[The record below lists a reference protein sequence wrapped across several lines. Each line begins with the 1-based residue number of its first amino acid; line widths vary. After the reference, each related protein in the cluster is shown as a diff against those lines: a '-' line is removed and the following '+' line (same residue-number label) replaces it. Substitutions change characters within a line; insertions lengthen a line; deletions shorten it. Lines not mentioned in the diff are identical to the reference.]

1 MHSEKAAAGMRHP
14 DRWLA
19 LLRIAVGLWF
29 LHGGT
34 RKVTFVLWGGF
45 LPLPTATDRW
55 IGFMPKRI
63 AEFASGNPI
72 EWVKEF
78 LEGTVLHNPKLFA
91 GLTAWGE
98 FSAGVGLTLGLLSVL
113 AGLIGLVMMVIY
125 FLATFWMGPGPQGF
139 HLLLIMC
146 MIVFVAS
153 RAGRTWGLDGW
164 ILSRFPV
171 PTLARLCC

>member
-1 MHSEKAAAGMRHP
+1 MHFQNGAAGMRHP

-34 RKVTFVLWGGF
+34 RKVTFARGGGS

-91 GLTAWGE
+91 SLTAWGGL
-98 FSAGVGLTLGLLSVL
+98 SAGVGPTLGLLSVL
-113 AGLIGLVMMVIY
+113 AGVVGPGMMVVY
-125 FLATFWMGPGPQGF
+125 FLAPF
-139 HLLLIMC
+139 
-146 MIVFVAS
+146 S
-153 RAGRTWGLDGW
+153 
-164 ILSRFPV
+164 
-171 PTLARLCC
+171 